1 MENLSFS
8 NTSHMNTSFANVIG
22 GQCFVYNAIAIK
34 ICRAFAYG
42 LLILGSVVG
51 NSLVIAVVR
60 RDKNTKQTL
69 GYFIQNMAVADLLI
83 TVVYMPRMISAV
95 FRGHEWLI
103 DGTLGLVL
111 CKIVPFCHHAAIF
124 VSIQTLVVIS
134 VERFLAV
141 VYPLKRN
148 ITKGQAKLLIALA
161 WIVSVAVRI
170 PRLLALTT
178 QRRKSAGNKLFCRTV
193 FSPPFYTNK
202 DAKRIYYEFLFYLFY
217 LVPLSL
223 VIVLN
228 LAIIVTLKRRK
239 APGSRI
245 LREQRRREALN
256 RKIFRMLFTVTC
268 LFILCW
274 LMYFIV
280 QIVTV
285 RRYKCLVGFF
295 RLFLAHANSALTPC
309 VYFLFNASY
318 RRSVQKILFCKT
330 NTDSNEDVAM
340 SVPRSNVEMCSFTV
354 NGLTNVKRKEA
365 IATSSREHE
374 KRYVRRKRF
383 SYTTV

>member
-134 VERFLAV
+134 VEKFLAV

-202 DAKRIYYEFLFYLFY
+202 DAKKNLLRVSLLPLLFSSVEFGNCFEFGDNSHSEAQKSARKPYLEGAETQRSAQPKNISYAIYSDLLIHSV
-217 LVPLSL
+217 LVD
-223 VIVLN
+223 VLHCSDCN
-228 LAIIVTLKRRK
+228 C
-239 APGSRI
+239 P
-245 LREQRRREALN
+245 
-256 RKIFRMLFTVTC
+256 
-268 LFILCW
+268 
-274 LMYFIV
+274 
-280 QIVTV
+280 QIQMS
-285 RRYKCLVGFF
+285 C
-295 RLFLAHANSALTPC
+295 RLFPAISGPC
-309 VYFLFNASY
+309 
-318 RRSVQKILFCKT
+318 
-330 NTDSNEDVAM
+330 
-340 SVPRSNVEMCSFTV
+340 
-354 NGLTNVKRKEA
+354 
-365 IATSSREHE
+365 
-374 KRYVRRKRF
+374 
-383 SYTTV
+383 